1 MIERGNRNIMIDL
14 KKPERLYLFIVIL
27 SIILL
32 IFHSKLDYL
41 SYNLSDSSF
50 LLLHTL
56 LELFSIFVSFS
67 IFVQSWSTFFTH
79 KIKSQY
85 FLGLIFL
92 AVGCFDLV
100 HTLTFRGMPFI
111 VDEFSAARATWFW
124 IVARIT
130 ESVGV
135 AVFILMIERFSF
147 KNRGFGLGILILF
160 ISICTS
166 IILFLPEQLPMLIH
180 ETSGITPLKKSLE
193 YVISIVNLL
202 TFITLLK
209 RYRKHSSINSLRF
222 MLAIFFIMIG
232 ELYFTLYF
240 HVYDIENLMGHI
252 FKFVGYIYL
261 YRSVFFSEFHTI
273 LSGKE
278 EAERKRLESELKLY
292 EAEKNLSRK
301 VYEAHE
307 EERKRVSRELHD
319 SIGQSLYS
327 ILVTLNTLNKENS
340 VEKKAEGL
348 EMVKTITEHTI
359 QEVKGIAQALRPST
373 LDDFGFIPALRSYLD
388 FYKRVHNISVQFEV
402 LGQKKRLKPE
412 VETALY
418 RICQEALN
426 NTAKYAKAS
435 LIQVTIHIDPEE
447 TVHLKIQDNGIGFNV
462 EDYLMNS
469 KRKGIGLFSMK
480 ERVEGLEG
488 TIQYSSKV
496 NEGTTI
502 NIRIPIND
510 EPV

>member
-1 MIERGNRNIMIDL
+1 MTRF
-14 KKPERLYLFIVIL
+14 KKSESRFLFISIL

-32 IFHSKLDYL
+32 IFHANLAYLPYKLP
-41 SYNLSDSSF
+41 NSSF

-79 KIKSQY
+79 RIKSQF

-111 VDEFSAARATWFW
+111 VDEFTTARATWFW
-124 IVARIT
+124 IVARMT
-130 ESVGV
+130 ESFGV
-135 AVFILMIERFSF
+135 ALFIAMPEKVSF
-147 KNRGFGLGILILF
+147 QNRSFGLGISILF

-180 ETSGITPLKKSLE
+180 ETSGITSLKKFLE
-193 YVISIVNLL
+193 YAISIVNFL

-209 RYRKHSSINSLRF
+209 RYRKRLSIDSLRF
-222 MLAIFFIMIG
+222 MMSIFFVMVG
-232 ELYFTLYF
+232 EFFFTLYF

-252 FKFVGYIYL
+252 FKFVGYFYL
-261 YRSVFFSEFHTI
+261 YRSVFFSEFNKI

-278 EAERKRLESELKLY
+278 EAERKRLETELKLY
-292 EAEKNLSRK
+292 EAEKSLSRK

-327 ILVTLNTLNKENS
+327 ILVTLNTLDKDNL
-340 VEKKAEGL
+340 VEKKAAGL
-348 EMVKTITEHTI
+348 EMVKTITKNAI
-359 QEVKGIAQALRPST
+359 QEVKGIAQSLRPST

-388 FYKRVHNISVQFEV
+388 SYKMIHNISVKFEIQ
-402 LGQKKRLKPE
+402 GEKKRLKPK

-418 RICQEALN
+418 RICQEALTN
-426 NTAKYAKAS
+426 AAKYAKAS
-435 LIQVTIHIDPEE
+435 LIQVSIHIDQEE
-447 TVHLKIQDNGIGFNV
+447 TVHLTIQDNGIGFLI
-462 EDYLMNS
+462 EDYVMNYN
-469 KRKGIGLFSMK
+469 RKGIGLFSMK
-480 ERVEGLEG
+480 ERTEGLG
-488 TIQYSSKV
+488 GSIQFYSIV

-502 NIRIPIND
+502 YIQIPSND
-510 EPV
+510 